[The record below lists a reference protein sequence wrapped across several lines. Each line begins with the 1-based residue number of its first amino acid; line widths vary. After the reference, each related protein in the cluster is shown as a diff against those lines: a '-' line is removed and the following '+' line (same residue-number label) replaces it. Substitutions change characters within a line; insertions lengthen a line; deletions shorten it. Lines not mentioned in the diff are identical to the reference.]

1 MMYPLITLDDN
12 SEIVHSEMKPDGKV
26 KVYVEKPD
34 KKDCF
39 HNATCWIPGYNWE
52 EINGFSQEE
61 INAYQILIESLSH
74 LILRFAKEGGVE
86 NAANF

>member
-12 SEIVHSEMKPDGKV
+12 SEIVHSEMKPNGKV

-34 KKDCF
+34 EKDCF

-61 INAYQILIESLSH
+61 VNAYQILIESLSH